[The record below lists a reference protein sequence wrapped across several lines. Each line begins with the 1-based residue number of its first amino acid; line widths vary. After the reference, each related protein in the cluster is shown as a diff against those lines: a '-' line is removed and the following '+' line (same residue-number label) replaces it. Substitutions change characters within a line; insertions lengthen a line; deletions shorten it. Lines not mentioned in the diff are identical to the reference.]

1 MTPPKSKKKDIK
13 LQFYAIKLYLSKLA
27 EKYKS
32 RQYDEVFLEKDFS
45 FLQDVR
51 EIIKHINIQND
62 TLDQILTSMTKSVQR
77 MAFLDKIDP
86 VLKRIIVEDTL
97 VLFAQFMN
105 FIEDIIKNED
115 RVMETFDR
123 FRKIEQEI
131 DIKSRSLTRYGFDKE
146 LASTLDNLKIK
157 KHKELSMIIFDMN
170 NLKTLN
176 ETYGHQTGAESI
188 LKFGKILREE
198 LRAQWIKYL
207 LSNYFGWDEWFLCLI
222 DVNKKNSESFV
233 KKVFQTLHSNIYK
246 IRDFDIKISACAGI
260 THYHPTKNT
269 LGDMW
274 PKRLINITD
283 VLVLQ
288 SKVRKNRNKTG
299 NAYKVLNIS
308 SITPEEL
315 AKLTKNIQT
324 LPSKLN
330 RETLDKK
337 KLVELFEI
345 RKKQNEKIMRARTLG
360 SKKILRYNID
370 TVNEIISQKI
380 VESITKTLNE
390 SKTNTLERISHI
402 SKKAIRMT
410 MKEIE
415 KNMSCAEIDWD
426 LKEKIAD
433 KIVKSPEFNNYYK
446 AEMESVYDNDIFR
459 LEKRMRKK

>member
-198 LRAQWIKYL
+198 LRAQ
-207 LSNYFGWDEWFLCLI
+207 
-222 DVNKKNSESFV
+222 
-233 KKVFQTLHSNIYK
+233 
-246 IRDFDIKISACAGI
+246 
-260 THYHPTKNT
+260 
-269 LGDMW
+269 
-274 PKRLINITD
+274 
-283 VLVLQ
+283 
-288 SKVRKNRNKTG
+288 
-299 NAYKVLNIS
+299 
-308 SITPEEL
+308 
-315 AKLTKNIQT
+315 
-324 LPSKLN
+324 
-330 RETLDKK
+330 
-337 KLVELFEI
+337 
-345 RKKQNEKIMRARTLG
+345 
-360 SKKILRYNID
+360 
-370 TVNEIISQKI
+370 
-380 VESITKTLNE
+380 
-390 SKTNTLERISHI
+390 
-402 SKKAIRMT
+402 
-410 MKEIE
+410 
-415 KNMSCAEIDWD
+415 
-426 LKEKIAD
+426 
-433 KIVKSPEFNNYYK
+433 
-446 AEMESVYDNDIFR
+446 
-459 LEKRMRKK
+459 